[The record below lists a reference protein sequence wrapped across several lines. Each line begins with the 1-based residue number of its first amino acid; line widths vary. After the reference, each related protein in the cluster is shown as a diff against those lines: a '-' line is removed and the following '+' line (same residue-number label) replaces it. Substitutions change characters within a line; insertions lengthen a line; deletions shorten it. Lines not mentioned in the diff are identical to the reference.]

1 MSFLDE
7 VNSLKQKAGISKPN
21 LALVVGIGV
30 LALAVLVF
38 GAFQLWTAFSVP
50 DAAFIQEETV
60 QGESQDQVEQQ
71 SSETRSETNKSTIY
85 VHITGEV
92 VSPGMYQL
100 PGGSRVSQAIDAA
113 GGLTEAADDRSINLA
128 RELSDGEQIIV
139 TSKQMQTDLENQGSN
154 STTSNDQSFSSSTQ
168 KVNINTATKEELM
181 TLDGVGEATAEK
193 IIAYRQEHGSFSSIE
208 EIKEVSGI
216 GDKKYEAIKES
227 ITV

>member
-1 MSFLDE
+1 MKLSHLGCISF
-7 VNSLKQKAGISKPN
+7 QAG
-21 LALVVGIGV
+21 
-30 LALAVLVF
+30 LVF
-38 GAFQLWTAFSVP
+38 L
-50 DAAFIQEETV
+50 
-60 QGESQDQVEQQ
+60 
-71 SSETRSETNKSTIY
+71 N
-85 VHITGEV
+85 
-92 VSPGMYQL
+92 
-100 PGGSRVSQAIDAA
+100 AIDAA

-139 TSKQMQTDLENQGSN
+139 TSKQMQTDLEKQGSN
-154 STTSNDQSFSSSTQ
+154 STTANDQSFSSSTQ

-193 IIAYRQEHGSFSSIE
+193 IIVYRQEHGSFSSIE

>member
-30 LALAVLVF
+30 LALGVLVF
-38 GAFQLWTAFSVP
+38 GIFQLWTAFSVP
-50 DAAFIQEETV
+50 DA
-60 QGESQDQVEQQ
+60 DQVEQQ
-71 SSETRSETNKSTIY
+71 SSEIRSETNKSTIY

-154 STTSNDQSFSSSTQ
+154 STTSNDQSFSSSIQ

>member
-21 LALVVGIGV
+21 LALVIGIGV
-30 LALAVLVF
+30 LALGVLVF

-50 DAAFIQEETV
+50 DAAFIQEETA
-60 QGESQDQVEQQ
+60 QEESQDHAEQQ
-71 SSETRSETNKSTIY
+71 SSETRSETNQSTIY

-139 TSKQMQTDLENQGSN
+139 TSKQMQSDLENQGSN
-154 STTSNDQSFSSSTQ
+154 STTSNDQSFTTQ

-193 IIAYRQEHGSFSSIE
+193 IIVYRQEHGSFSSIE

>member
-1 MSFLDE
+1 M
-7 VNSLKQKAGISKPN
+7 
-21 LALVVGIGV
+21 
-30 LALAVLVF
+30 
-38 GAFQLWTAFSVP
+38 P
-50 DAAFIQEETV
+50 DAAFIQEETA
-60 QGESQDQVEQQ
+60 QEESQDQAEQQ
-71 SSETRSETNKSTIY
+71 SSETRSETNQSTIY

-139 TSKQMQTDLENQGSN
+139 TSKQMQTDLEKQGSN
-154 STTSNDQSFSSSTQ
+154 STTANDQSFSSATQ

-193 IIAYRQEHGSFSSIE
+193 IIVYRQEHGSFSSIE

>member
-21 LALVVGIGV
+21 LALVIGIGV
-30 LALAVLVF
+30 LALGVLVF

-50 DAAFIQEETV
+50 DAAFIQEETA
-60 QGESQDQVEQQ
+60 QEESQDHAEQQ
-71 SSETRSETNKSTIY
+71 SSETRSETNQSTIY

-139 TSKQMQTDLENQGSN
+139 TSKQMQSDLENQGSN
-154 STTSNDQSFSSSTQ
+154 STTSNDQSFTTQ